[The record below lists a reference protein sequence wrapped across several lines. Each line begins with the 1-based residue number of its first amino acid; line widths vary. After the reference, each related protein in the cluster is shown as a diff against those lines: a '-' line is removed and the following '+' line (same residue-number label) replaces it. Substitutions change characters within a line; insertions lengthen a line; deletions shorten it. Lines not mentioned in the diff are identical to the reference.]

1 MDGLTKDSRKLEQR
15 RRRDDRAV
23 ELFRSVGIVDAVALR
38 LLRQAIAL
46 SLIVCAVGASYVA
59 YVVAGFR
66 SAPIVDGR
74 IEGLRISAP
83 VTILRDR
90 RDIPHI
96 VASTSRDAFFAQGFV
111 EGSDRLFQMELARR
125 YAYGTLAEVLG
136 SRALPLDESQR
147 YEDIRDVSS
156 AQWRSIG
163 RTERSALE
171 AYSDGI
177 NAAIREQPLAPEF
190 RLLLFRP
197 QPWRPQ
203 DSVAISLAV
212 ALALGDSWRDVL
224 ERDDVWRRQGQAAF
238 EQRFP
243 LSDARYDVTV
253 DGAPARAEIALR
265 SSRRF
270 ETTRVE
276 KSRPRAASNAW
287 AAGAARTVT
296 GRALLAND
304 PHVDLTIPGL
314 WYLVDLRAPGL
325 HVAGAS
331 IPGVPGVVLGHN
343 DAIAWGATNGDAAS
357 TSIFQSGRL
366 DSHRWMREV
375 FHVRF
380 ARDVERQYYRTPR
393 EFGVPDAFDRDRLVI
408 VRSAELRS
416 DASEIGTF
424 LGLDRAKSV
433 REAFAL
439 LAHYR
444 GPGENFVVADARGEI
459 GFHLAGAIVE
469 DPAWG
474 RYVHGTSDLAK
485 PLTFIPFE
493 RLPSTQPK
501 ADAVVISANNK
512 TYDARYPYRLAPFF
526 DPPYRAFRIAQ
537 LLHARHRYDASYF
550 AQMQLDTVSP
560 VDREFAHR
568 VATFASRQNEQRLQP
583 TVSELGNWS
592 GAFTP
597 ASHVATLE
605 YLLRGNIENSEP
617 SLYAALEELRSG
629 VVSPGLESA
638 LTGSLEYAA
647 GAHQTWGRA
656 GAVVVEHPLAALH
669 FGFLNGATLPGSG
682 DDYTIRLQEQG
693 FSQSLRAVWDVGN
706 WDGGGIAIPS
716 GESGEPGSAHYTD
729 LSAAWI
735 EGRLEPL
742 PFSAGC
748 VAAATRNR
756 LLLAP

>member
-1 MDGLTKDSRKLEQR
+1 MDGFTEDSRNLEQR

-38 LLRQAIAL
+38 LLRHAMAL
-46 SLIVCAVGASYVA
+46 FLIVCAVGAWYVA

-66 SAPIVDGR
+66 SAAIADGR
-74 IEGLRISAP
+74 IDGLRISAP
-83 VTILRDR
+83 VTIVRDK

-96 VASTSRDAFFAQGFV
+96 VASTSDDAFFGQGFA

-163 RTERSALE
+163 ETERHALE
-171 AYSDGI
+171 AYSDGV
-177 NAAIREQPLAPEF
+177 NAAMRVQPLAPEF

-203 DSVAISLAV
+203 DSLAISLAV

-224 ERDDVWRRQGQAAF
+224 DRDDVWRRQGQAAF

-253 DGAPARAEIALR
+253 DGAPARAAVALR
-265 SSRRF
+265 PLQRF
-270 ETTRVE
+270 ETTGVE
-276 KSRPRAASNAW
+276 KPRPRAASNAW

-343 DAIAWGATNGDAAS
+343 EAIAWGATNGDAAS
-357 TSIFQSGRL
+357 TSIFESGRL
-366 DSHRWMREV
+366 DARHWMREV

-380 ARDVERQYYRTPR
+380 VRDVVRKYYRTSR
-393 EFGVPDAFDRDRLVI
+393 EFGVPDAFGSDRLVL

-424 LGLDRAKSV
+424 LALDRARTV
-433 REAFAL
+433 REAFAV

-444 GPGENFVVADARGEI
+444 GPGENFVVADTRGEI
-459 GFHLAGAIVE
+459 GFHLAGAIVD

-474 RYVHGTSDLAK
+474 RYVHRASDVAK
-485 PLTFIPFE
+485 PLKFVPFD
-493 RLPSTQPK
+493 RLPSTQPQ
-501 ADAVVISANNK
+501 ADAVAISANNK
-512 TYDARYPYRLAPFF
+512 TYNARYPYRLVPFF

-537 LLHARHRYDASYF
+537 LLHARRRYDASYF
-550 AQMQLDTVSP
+550 AQMQLDTISP

-568 VATFASRQNEQRLQP
+568 VAAFILRQNEQGLRALAY
-583 TVSELGNWS
+583 ELREWS

-597 ASHVATLE
+597 SSHVATVE
-605 YLLRGNIENSEP
+605 YALRGNIENSEP

-629 VVSPGLESA
+629 IVSPSLESA

-647 GAHQTWGRA
+647 GTHQLWSRA

-669 FGFLNGATLPGSG
+669 FGFLNGAALPGSG
-682 DDYTIRLQEQG
+682 DEYTIRLQEPG
-693 FSQSLRAVWDVGN
+693 FSQSFRAVWDVGN

-716 GESGEPGSAHYTD
+716 GESGEPGSPHYTD

-742 PFSAGC
+742 PYSARA
-748 VAAATRNR
+748 VASATCNR
-756 LLLAP
+756 LLLTP